1 MEISEQSVPT
11 SKYDA
16 RAQGYKRQKPSSCDG
31 TLRNVVLQ
39 GEKWYKCFSTNDN
52 KPEETPKPDEGD
64 SNETA
69 GDKLDK
75 KVEEFEEKIQEVK
88 TSLTY
93 RKALEE
99 LNILVDN
106 VKNSTVSA
114 AEKVKLQ
121 YNLWV
126 LRNKLEEKNPT
137 SAPQIVRN
145 DLSKTYKSCTGFN
158 QLGCKSESIKK
169 VQECL
174 GLELTGNFDNLMYN
188 KLGNYGWQNGF
199 NDSDVSRVCNLI
211 KKTNEM
217 NIEVEKQKKESEDFY
232 RKFPKTSRGSEIL
245 DLS

>member
-1 MEISEQSVPT
+1 MDINLAKNINTVFNISGVGKGAEFISLSGASQFFI
-11 SKYDA
+11 K
-16 RAQGYKRQKPSSCDG
+16 QNN
-31 TLRNVVLQ
+31 L
-39 GEKWYKCFSTNDN
+39 TNI
-52 KPEETPKPDEGD
+52 T
-64 SNETA
+64 TQ
-69 GDKLDK
+69 
-75 KVEEFEEKIQEVK
+75 EFEEKIQGVK
-88 TSLTY
+88 TSVTY

-114 AEKVKLQ
+114 AKKVKLQ

-137 SAPQIVRN
+137 SKPQSVRN
-145 DLSKTYKSCTGFN
+145 DLSQTYKSCTGFN
-158 QLGCKSESIKK
+158 QLNCKSESIKK

-174 GLELTGNFDNLMYN
+174 GLEPTGNFDNLMYN

-199 NDSDVSRVCNLI
+199 NDSDVNRVCDLI
-211 KKTNEM
+211 KKTIEM
-217 NIEVEKQKKESEDFY
+217 NIQIEKQKKEVEDFY

>member
-1 MEISEQSVPT
+1 MEKLGKKIIVEQSTQNEWKRVSTEKGKEFEGKPNEWEVKKENGKYYARKKGTTTPT
-11 SKYDA
+11 
-16 RAQGYKRQKPSSCDG
+16 
-31 TLRNVVLQ
+31 T
-39 GEKWYKCFSTNDN
+39 E
-52 KPEETPKPDEGD
+52 
-64 SNETA
+64 NE
-69 GDKLDK
+69 LDK
-75 KVEEFEEKIQEVK
+75 KVEEFEEKIKEVK
-88 TSLTY
+88 TSVTY

-137 SAPQIVRN
+137 SKPQIVRN
-145 DLSKTYKSCTGFN
+145 DLSQTYKSCTGFN
-158 QLGCKSESIKK
+158 QLRCKSESIKK

-174 GLELTGNFDNLMYN
+174 GLEPTGNFDNLMYN

-199 NDSDVSRVCNLI
+199 NDSDVNRVCDLI
-211 KKTNEM
+211 KKTIEM
-217 NIEVEKQKKESEDFY
+217 NIQIEKQKKEAEDFY

>member
-1 MEISEQSVPT
+1 MLNEQKIPT
-11 SKYDA
+11 TKYDA
-16 RAQGYKRQKPSSCDG
+16 REQGWRPKKPSCSG
-31 TLRNVVLQ
+31 KLRTVVF
-39 GEKWYKCFSTNDN
+39 GSETWYKCEIDSRDNSSTEE
-52 KPEETPKPDEGD
+52 PENTTEPTTE
-64 SNETA
+64 NE
-69 GDKLDK
+69 LDK
-75 KVEEFEEKIQEVK
+75 KVEEFEEKIKEVK
-88 TSLTY
+88 TSVTY

-121 YNLWV
+121 YSLWV
-126 LRNKLEEKNPT
+126 LRNKLEEKNPI
-137 SAPQIVRN
+137 SKPQIVRN
-145 DLSKTYKSCTGFN
+145 DLSQTYKSCTGFN

-174 GLELTGNFDNLMYN
+174 GLEPTGNFDNLMYN
-188 KLGNYGWQNGF
+188 KLGTYGWQNGF

-211 KKTNEM
+211 KKTIEM
-217 NIEVEKQKKESEDFY
+217 NIEVEKQKKEAEDFY